1 MMKVPAIGPDPA
13 RAGSTL
19 GGVEMSR
26 TADASDACSRAEASV
41 TVSRF
46 DGHDRHASSNQSYGA
61 PRAALQRSPCSAQR
75 VCRGVR
81 LAGSRLA
88 SRFVGLYFLRPA
100 HPAAA
105 GDVRRS
111 AAAGA
116 RGRQRPRA
124 ARLGRSRA
132 GRRAARVARHQNPCR
147 DVDERAQHQYTQDAK
162 QSRDEGVDVVAAG
175 EPGAYSRQE
184 AALAWTREALLREPR
199 PRASERVVV
208 DIHLRLC
215 GNGHSFFPFLPATAR
230 VICVRRACL
239 PHAAPALRV
248 AGGSPA
254 ANRRVFPKGHP
265 GAEKGGSVGVIPTG
279 HAEPPLA
286 GPRNRSCAPMR
297 PGSIP
302 ETALP
307 VDQAL
312 HGAPALAAGA
322 EAETGGQT
330 RGTGRLRPGVPSMNA
345 ASGALAG

>member
-1 MMKVPAIGPDPA
+1 LRDRVSPHGSWGCTSCGRRTRPPPATYAMPRRPGLAGANA
-13 RAGSTL
+13 RAL
-19 GGVEMSR
+19 
-26 TADASDACSRAEASV
+26 
-41 TVSRF
+41 
-46 DGHDRHASSNQSYGA
+46 
-61 PRAALQRSPCSAQR
+61 
-75 VCRGVR
+75 
-81 LAGSRLA
+81 
-88 SRFVGLYFLRPA
+88 
-100 HPAAA
+100 
-105 GDVRRS
+105 
-111 AAAGA
+111 
-116 RGRQRPRA
+116 

-132 GRRAARVARHQNPCR
+132 GGRAARVARHQNPCR
-147 DVDERAQHQYTQDAK
+147 NVDERAQHQYTQDAK

-279 HAEPPLA
+279 DAEPPLA
-286 GPRNRSCAPMR
+286 GLR
-297 PGSIP
+297 
-302 ETALP
+302 
-307 VDQAL
+307 
-312 HGAPALAAGA
+312 HAGA
-322 EAETGGQT
+322 ARRCALEASP
-330 RGTGRLRPGVPSMNA
+330 RLLSRSIKRCTGRLLWPRERKLRREGRLGVRVGCAPA
-345 ASGALAG
+345 CLR